1 MKDVPSKDDSVL
13 YVGAQVFH
21 ERQISE
27 IDAGVEGATAGM
39 KKKRMAE
46 EVRFELTE
54 PAKVQR
60 FSRPPDSTTLAPLR
74 KTLV

>member
-1 MKDVPSKDDSVL
+1 MKFFKTKGHGYLNLDQVL
-13 YVGAQVFH
+13 
-21 ERQISE
+21 QIIENSNGL
-27 IDAGVEGATAGM
+27 IADR
-39 KKKRMAE
+39 KKKRLAE

-74 KTLV
+74 DNSF